1 MKPIYKACKEC
12 KRLTSEKLCPY
23 HGDSKMSSEWFGF
36 IIISDPKTSII
47 AKRAAITEQ
56 GIYAIKVR

>member
-1 MKPIYKACKEC
+1 
-12 KRLTSEKLCPY
+12 
-23 HGDSKMSSEWFGF
+23 MSSEWFGF

-47 AKRAAITEQ
+47 AKRAAISQQ

>member
-1 MKPIYKACKEC
+1 MKPVYKACKVC

-36 IIISDPKTSII
+36 IIVSERKNSII
-47 AKRAAITEQ
+47 AKRAAINDQ